1 MNNIE
6 PPVKLNE
13 IPLNPGTYIMKNE
26 KGKVIYVGKAKNL
39 RNRVSSY
46 FKNISSHTVKTL
58 ELVKN
63 IRSIEFFICQNEIE
77 ALILENN
84 LIKKHKPKYNIML
97 KDEKTY
103 PYIKISKE
111 AFPKIEIVRS
121 TKKLDSKEAEYFGPY
136 PMGIY
141 FAVKSLL
148 KIFPIRDCNRNMEKQ
163 YDRPCLKYY
172 MNLCTGPCVYKDSVS
187 EYNENVNN
195 FRNFLK
201 GHQNKILGSL
211 EARMKEFSEN
221 MEFERAIRERE
232 KIVSL
237 KKLLQNQV
245 IEYSK
250 EIDEDVFVIDQIGE
264 KSFICV
270 LDIREG
276 KIINKNHIY
285 VSLENVQED
294 DLFHRIFT
302 AYYEKRNI
310 PKNII
315 LDKKYEEDGDLI
327 KGWVKAEKNK
337 DVKLYF
343 PSIDSRRKQLL
354 EMGYLNLN
362 EEVEKYFKQKKILEE
377 GLAKLKIELNLR
389 KLPRRIDCFDIS
401 NIQGKDAV
409 AAMTVAIDGNPD
421 PSKYR
426 HFKIQT
432 KDTPDD
438 FHMMREALT
447 RRYSKIPDEEF
458 PELILID
465 GGKGQ
470 LGVAT
475 EVIDSIDKSHLVDI
489 ISIAKREEEIFKS
502 REREPYIFSKSDE
515 ALKILQRIRD
525 EAHRFGITY
534 HRKLRSKRNVKSFLD
549 DIYGIGPKRKK
560 ELINKFGTMKNI
572 KEASIEELRKIVPE
586 DIAIKIKES

>member
-26 KGKVIYVGKAKNL
+26 KDKVIYVGKAKNL

-63 IRSIEFFICQNEIE
+63 IKSIEFFICQNEVE

-84 LIKKHKPKYNIML
+84 LIKKYKPKYNIML

-103 PYIKISKE
+103 PYIKISRE
-111 AFPKIEIVRS
+111 TFPKIEIVRS
-121 TKKLDSKEAEYFGPY
+121 TKKLNNKEAEYFGPY

-172 MNLCTGPCVYKDSVS
+172 MNLCTGPCVYKDSIA

-201 GHQNKILGSL
+201 GQQNKILGSL

-232 KIVSL
+232 KINSL

-270 LDIREG
+270 LDIRDG

-294 DLFHRIFT
+294 DLFHRVFT

-315 LDKKYEEDGDLI
+315 LDKKYEEDGELI

-337 DVKLYF
+337 DIKLYF

-377 GLAKLKIELNLR
+377 GLTKLKMELNLR

-447 RRYSKIPDEEF
+447 RRYSKLSDEEF

-560 ELINKFGTMKNI
+560 ELINKFGTIKNI
-572 KEASIEELRKIVPE
+572 KEASLEELKKVVPE